1 LAEVRTAVAADYDVT
16 DLKLAPQG
24 DQRVAWAARDMP
36 VLAQIR
42 DRFQSEQPFQGL
54 QVGGCLHITAE
65 TANLALALAAGGARV
80 ALCASNP
87 LSTQDP
93 VAAGLVGQGISVFA
107 RRGEDHD
114 VYYSHLEAVLATRPQ
129 ITMDDGADLVSLL
142 HQRDRAQSDH
152 VIGST
157 EETTT
162 GVIRLRA
169 MAKAGVLRFPVIAV
183 NEALTKHLFDNRYGT
198 GQSTIDGLI
207 RATNVL
213 LAGRTFVVCGFGWC
227 GRGLAS
233 RARGMGAQV
242 IVTEVDPTR
251 ALEAVMEGFQVM
263 TLLEAAPRAD
273 VVITVT
279 GDCNVVDRRHFEALK
294 DGCLVA
300 NSGHFNS
307 EINLAALDELTTRV
321 AEARPLVAEHTLVN
335 GRRVYLLAEGR
346 LLNLAAAEGHPASV
360 MDMSFANQALSAAYL
375 AQHAGELEAAVH
387 DVPKE
392 IDEEVARL
400 KLAALGVEIDVLTA
414 EQLAYLGSWEQG
426 TD

>member
-1 LAEVRTAVAADYDVT
+1 MAELQVSRAADYDVT
-16 DLKLAPQG
+16 DLKLARDG
-24 DQRVAWAARDMP
+24 AQRIAWAGRDMP

-42 DRFQSEQPFQGL
+42 SRFEADQPFRDL
-54 QVGGCLHITAE
+54 RVGGCLHVTAE
-65 TANLALALAAGGARV
+65 TANLVLALAAGGAQV

-93 VAAGLVGQGISVFA
+93 VAASLVEEGIAVFA
-107 RRGEDHD
+107 RRGEDRD
-114 VYYSHLEAVLATRPQ
+114 VYYSHLEAVLATKPQ
-129 ITMDDGADLVSLL
+129 ITMDDGADLVGML
-142 HQRDRAQSDH
+142 HQRDPAESAH
-152 VIGST
+152 VLGST

-162 GVIRLRA
+162 GVIRLRS

-198 GQSTIDGLI
+198 GQSTIDGLV
-207 RATNVL
+207 RATNIL
-213 LAGRTFVVCGFGWC
+213 LAGRTFVVCGYGWC

-251 ALEAVMEGFQVM
+251 ALEAVMEGYQVM
-263 TLLEAAPRAD
+263 TLLEAAPQAD

-279 GDCNVVDRRHFEALK
+279 GDCNVVDRQHFEALK
-294 DGCLVA
+294 DGCIVA

-307 EINLAALDELTTRV
+307 EINLAALDELTTEV
-321 AEARPLVAEHTLVN
+321 SEARPLVAQHRLSN

-346 LLNLAAAEGHPASV
+346 LLNLSAAEGHPASV
-360 MDMSFANQALSAAYL
+360 MDMSFANQALAAAYL
-375 AQHAGELEAAVH
+375 VAHASELRADVH

-392 IDEEVARL
+392 IDEEVAQL
-400 KLAALGVEIDVLTA
+400 KLAALGVDIDVLTA
-414 EQLAYLGSWEQG
+414 EQTAYLSSWEQG

>member
-1 LAEVRTAVAADYDVT
+1 MIEARAARAADYDVT
-16 DLKLAPQG
+16 DIQLAAAG
-24 DQRVAWAARDMP
+24 AQRIAWAGRDMP

-42 DRFQSEQPFQGL
+42 ERFQADQPFRGL
-54 QVGGCLHITAE
+54 RVGGCLHITAE
-65 TANLALALAAGGARV
+65 TANLALALAAGGAQV

-93 VAAGLVGQGISVFA
+93 VAASLVDQGISVFA
-107 RRGEDHD
+107 RRGEDRD
-114 VYYSHLEAVLATRPQ
+114 VYYSHLEAVLATEPQ
-129 ITMDDGADLVSLL
+129 ITMDDGADLVGLL
-142 HQRDRAQSDH
+142 HQRDPSASAH

-162 GVIRLRA
+162 GVIRLRS

-198 GQSTIDGLI
+198 GQSTIDGLV
-207 RATNVL
+207 RATNL
-213 LAGRTFVVCGFGWC
+213 LVAGRTFVVCGYGWC
-227 GRGLAS
+227 GRGLAA

-279 GDCNVVDRRHFEALK
+279 GDCNVIDRQHFEALK
-294 DGCLVA
+294 DGCIVA

-307 EINLAALDELTTRV
+307 EINLAALDELTAKV
-321 AEARPLVAEHTLVN
+321 SEARPLVAEHALRN

-346 LLNLAAAEGHPASV
+346 LLNLSAAEGHPASV
-360 MDMSFANQALSAAYL
+360 MDMSFANQALAAAYL
-375 AQHAGELEAAVH
+375 VGHAGELAAAVH

-392 IDEEVARL
+392 IDEEVAEL
-400 KLAALGVEIDVLTA
+400 KLAALGVKIDVLTA
-414 EQLAYLGSWEQG
+414 EQTAYLSSWEQG

>member
-1 LAEVRTAVAADYDVT
+1 MAETGTALAADYDVA
-16 DLKLAPQG
+16 DIKLAEVG
-24 DQRVAWAARDMP
+24 TQRVAWAARDMP
-36 VLAQIR
+36 VLAQIKA
-42 DRFQSEQPFQGL
+42 RFEADQPFRGL
-54 QVGGCLHITAE
+54 RLGGCLHITAE

-93 VAAGLVGQGISVFA
+93 VAASLVAHGISVFA
-107 RRGEDHD
+107 RRGEDRG
-114 VYYSHLEAVLATRPQ
+114 VYYAHLEAVLATNPQ
-129 ITMDDGADLVSLL
+129 ITMDDGADLVGLL
-142 HQRDRAQSDH
+142 HQRDPGECAN
-152 VIGST
+152 VIGGT

-198 GQSTIDGLI
+198 GQSTIDCLV
-207 RATNVL
+207 RATNIL
-213 LAGRTFVVCGFGWC
+213 LAGRTFVVCGYGWC
-227 GRGLAS
+227 GRGLAA

-279 GDCNVVDRRHFEALK
+279 GDCNVVDRQHFQALK
-294 DGCLVA
+294 DRCIVA

-307 EINLAALDELTTRV
+307 EINLAALDELTTEV
-321 AEARPLVAEHTLVN
+321 TEARPLVAQHSLIN

-346 LLNLAAAEGHPASV
+346 LLNLSAAEGHPASV
-360 MDMSFANQALSAAYL
+360 MDMSFANQALAAAYL
-375 AQHAGELEAAVH
+375 AAHAGELSPSVH
-387 DVPKE
+387 DVPLD
-392 IDEEVARL
+392 IDQEVAKL
-400 KLAALGVEIDVLTA
+400 KLAALGVEIDVLTD
-414 EQLAYLGSWEQG
+414 QQQAYLTSWEQG